1 MVSPDIEL
9 RAEISLFT
17 NYHVVNE
24 MTSDD
29 WNNLIKFDSILQTFD
44 KYSNL
49 LQTSTLPTIHLSIAI
64 YNKIYDL
71 LDDLVKSTLFSKA
84 AIAARLKWHKYYKL
98 SDMVPSHILNTMYK
112 YQYFISNEWED
123 SVISSVDKMLH
134 FNSFI
139 YILID

>member
-1 MVSPDIEL
+1 MVSTAIEL

-17 NYHVVNE
+17 KNYHVVNE

-29 WNNLIKFDSILQTFD
+29 WNNLIMFDSILQTFD

-71 LDDLVKSTLFSKA
+71 LDDLVNLHYF
-84 AIAARLKWHKYYKL
+84 LKL
-98 SDMVPSHILNTMYK
+98 QLQQD
-112 YQYFISNEWED
+112 
-123 SVISSVDKMLH
+123 
-134 FNSFI
+134 
-139 YILID
+139 